1 MEIVL
6 TRLEFL
12 VIEVYI
18 GSMPFGS
25 GFRAT
30 KQTENYNQLIT
41 AITIIM
47 ADKNRANNCVARNQN
62 QLLINYKSCRRIL
75 AFNNSCRI
83 NTRTITAIFA
93 NRKLW
98 INFTLAIQRKDHH
111 RDIRPPSTSF
121 LLYSHKNTETPP

>member
-6 TRLEFL
+6 SRLEFL

-18 GSMPFGS
+18 GSMPFGN
-25 GFRAT
+25 GFKAT

-41 AITIIM
+41 AITVIM

-75 AFNNSCRI
+75 ACNSSCRI

-98 INFTLAIQRKDHH
+98 INLNH
-111 RDIRPPSTSF
+111 RYITNIP
-121 LLYSHKNTETPP
+121 